1 MLSEC
6 IPLELGSQMRFCKF
20 VNSIVSKGSS
30 LVKHIAAIARQNPFS
45 VYGNN
50 CNEIINKYGSN
61 FSLCKHRIVNEW
73 NMSVNEI
80 EKSNVNVIKEMIDIR
95 DGRSVCEN
103 LTREE
108 VLYIID
114 DICLN

>member
-1 MLSEC
+1 MVQHRWHVYAAGTSSED
-6 IPLELGSQMRFCKF
+6 LKVHKL
-20 VNSIVSKGSS
+20 
-30 LVKHIAAIARQNPFS
+30 
-45 VYGNN
+45 
-50 CNEIINKYGSN
+50 IIHKQ
-61 FSLCKHRIVNEW
+61 LRK
-73 NMSVNEI
+73 SVNEI

-114 DICLN
+114 DICIN

>member
-1 MLSEC
+1 MYL
-6 IPLELGSQMRFCKF
+6 K
-20 VNSIVSKGSS
+20 V
-30 LVKHIAAIARQNPFS
+30 LVKHIAALARQNPFS

-114 DICLN
+114 DICIN

>member
-6 IPLELGSQMRFCKF
+6 IPLELGLQMRFGKF

-30 LVKHIAAIARQNPFS
+30 LVKHIAAIAWQNPFS

-50 CNEIINKYGSN
+50 CNEIINKYGAN
-61 FSLCKHRIVNEW
+61 FSLCKHGIVNEW
-73 NMSVNEI
+73 NMSVNE
-80 EKSNVNVIKEMIDIR
+80 KSNVNVINEMIDNR

>member
-1 MLSEC
+1 ML
-6 IPLELGSQMRFCKF
+6 I
-20 VNSIVSKGSS
+20 
-30 LVKHIAAIARQNPFS
+30 LVF
-45 VYGNN
+45 
-50 CNEIINKYGSN
+50 
-61 FSLCKHRIVNEW
+61 VNEW
-73 NMSVNEI
+73 NMSVH

>member
-1 MLSEC
+1 MK
-6 IPLELGSQMRFCKF
+6 R
-20 VNSIVSKGSS
+20 
-30 LVKHIAAIARQNPFS
+30 
-45 VYGNN
+45 
-50 CNEIINKYGSN
+50 
-61 FSLCKHRIVNEW
+61 
-73 NMSVNEI
+73 
-80 EKSNVNVIKEMIDIR
+80 VIDLR

>member
-1 MLSEC
+1 MGLVHVHT
-6 IPLELGSQMRFCKF
+6 PT
-20 VNSIVSKGSS
+20 NSHAHKYINTYMNVYTNIHKTPN
-30 LVKHIAAIARQNPFS
+30 HNIATCFIHTFI
-45 VYGNN
+45 YIHLHG
-50 CNEIINKYGSN
+50 
-61 FSLCKHRIVNEW
+61 IVNEW

-108 VLYIID
+108 VLYISD

>member
-1 MLSEC
+1 
-6 IPLELGSQMRFCKF
+6 
-20 VNSIVSKGSS
+20 
-30 LVKHIAAIARQNPFS
+30 
-45 VYGNN
+45 
-50 CNEIINKYGSN
+50 
-61 FSLCKHRIVNEW
+61 
-73 NMSVNEI
+73 MSVNEI

-114 DICLN
+114 DICIN